1 MCIYKM
7 YLVSAQGYKNAG
19 VNVLKIIETGEILVS
34 MKNVGDGLG
43 VTKISDLGYK
53 KIYGIYQKKN

>member
-1 MCIYKM
+1 M
-7 YLVSAQGYKNAG
+7 YLVSAQGYKNAD

-43 VTKISDLGYK
+43 VTKISDLVYK